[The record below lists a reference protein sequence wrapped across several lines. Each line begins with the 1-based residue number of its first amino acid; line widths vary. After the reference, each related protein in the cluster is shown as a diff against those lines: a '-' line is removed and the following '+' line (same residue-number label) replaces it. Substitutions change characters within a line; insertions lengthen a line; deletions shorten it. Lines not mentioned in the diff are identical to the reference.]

1 MAHIRIPHEAWVL
14 VADGGKAVI
23 YRNQGDE
30 AMIDLRTVE
39 TREHK
44 AAPARDLGTDRPGRG
59 FGTDGRRAAMAQT
72 DFHDEEETRFVL
84 DVAADLAAALG
95 RGEFARLVLIAPPKV
110 LGRLRTALTPQLAD
124 AVIGEIVK
132 DLAHREVEVVEQ
144 HLRAAA

>member
-1 MAHIRIPHEAWVL
+1 MANIRIPHEAWVL

-39 TREHK
+39 TREQK
-44 AAPARDLGTDRPGRG
+44 VAPARDLGTDRPGRG
-59 FGTDGRRAAMAQT
+59 FGTAGRRSAMGQT
-72 DFHDEEETRFVL
+72 DFHDEEENRFVA
-84 DVAADLAAALG
+84 DVVADLADAHG
-95 RGEFARLVLIAPPKV
+95 RGDFARLVLIAPPKV
-110 LGRLRTALTPQLAD
+110 LGRLRAAMTPQLAE